1 MQERYIEFTSLI
13 TSLYRLIQK
22 IKSTEMKEIG
32 LKGNQVQCLYYLFYE
47 EEGINAK
54 NLSNLCNEDKAAISR
69 TLKDLERKDYV
80 YLVRKEEKIYKNLYR
95 LTEKGKEK
103 GKYISEKIQLIFEK
117 AGDSLN
123 PIWRNNLYKSLHL
136 IEQNLKNIE
145 KEVN

>member
-54 NLSNLCNEDKAAISR
+54 NLSNLCSEDKAAISR
-69 TLKDLERKDYV
+69 TLKDLEWKDYV
-80 YLVRKEEKIYKNLYR
+80 CLVCKKEKIYK
-95 LTEKGKEK
+95 
-103 GKYISEKIQLIFEK
+103 IF
-117 AGDSLN
+117 
-123 PIWRNNLYKSLHL
+123 I
-136 IEQNLKNIE
+136 
-145 KEVN
+145 V